1 MNTIEKDFNCTRDI
15 INGSSLTDEYY
26 NSIYF
31 HSNEH
36 LKDIFDQI
44 DVKGKNCLSVLGS
57 GDQAFYMFD
66 RDAESVD
73 LFDINKLAIYYYYLR
88 VWAIKYLDRFYPDNY
103 IDKDFVLNL
112 LRYVKVSNKLEKFA
126 YDYWMKYAYGFEN
139 YKKDILEG
147 LFIIGNNP
155 YLNKLDDLSRVK
167 SRLNDCINFFNM
179 DLSDENIPREKKYDI
194 IYTSNI
200 IDYLHSL
207 YRISV
212 YRHNL
217 SDLLN
222 DDGMI
227 VVTHVTNSYRKGEE
241 ALLFDRYFDV
251 KELDKVYHDY
261 EYKCPGYVYTKKN
274 KKGGSLK

>member
-36 LKDIFDQI
+36 LKDIFGQI
-44 DVKGKNCLSVLGS
+44 DVKGKKCLSVLGS

-147 LFIIGNNP
+147 LFIVGNNP

-274 KKGGSLK
+274 KKGGL

>member
-1 MNTIEKDFNCTRDI
+1 M
-15 INGSSLTDEYY
+15 
-26 NSIYF
+26 
-31 HSNEH
+31 
-36 LKDIFDQI
+36 
-44 DVKGKNCLSVLGS
+44 
-57 GDQAFYMFD
+57 
-66 RDAESVD
+66 
-73 LFDINKLAIYYYYLR
+73 R
-88 VWAIKYLDRFYPDNY
+88 VWAIKYLYIFYPDNY

-251 KELDKVYHDY
+251 KKLDKVYHDY

-274 KKGGSLK
+274 KKGGL

>member
-179 DLSDENIPREKKYDI
+179 DLSDEIIPREKKYDI

-217 SDLLN
+217 FDLLN

-274 KKGGSLK
+274 KKGGL

>member
-274 KKGGSLK
+274 KKGGL

>member
-217 SDLLN
+217 FDLLN

-227 VVTHVTNSYRKGEE
+227 VATHVTNSYRKGEE

-274 KKGGSLK
+274 KKGGL